1 MSEYDAANL
10 SVGNLTNMSVY
21 EEMGGRVIDNGCGR
35 SEYNTP
41 DSGEGE
47 YIAANLSGGNSNSL
61 SVY

>member
-1 MSEYDAANL
+1 MSEYD
-10 SVGNLTNMSVY
+10 

-41 DSGEGE
+41 DSCEGE
-47 YIAANLSGGNSNSL
+47 YITTNLSGGNSNSL